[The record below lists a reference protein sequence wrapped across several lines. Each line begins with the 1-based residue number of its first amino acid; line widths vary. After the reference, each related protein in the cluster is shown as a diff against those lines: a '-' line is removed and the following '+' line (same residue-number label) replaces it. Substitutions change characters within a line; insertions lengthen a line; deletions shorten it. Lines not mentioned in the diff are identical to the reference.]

1 MSSEV
6 VSVETYSE
14 QPHRQRRFDYS
25 VLFKHA
31 VLIAA
36 ALLVIFPG
44 YFMLVT
50 AFKTPE
56 GYSLNKFDF
65 PNPIFPGNF
74 VTALR
79 GGRFFLWF
87 GNSIA
92 FSAGSVLLSTAVS
105 VLAAFAFARMRFVG
119 RNSLLA
125 VITALIV
132 IPPVVMIIPLF
143 MLLARLQLVS
153 TYHGAILVYAGLI
166 TPFSIYL
173 LTNFFKSIPH
183 EIVEAAIVDGASTF
197 DVLLRI
203 ILPLSGPALV
213 TLIVVNT
220 LAVWNDLLIALVLLP
235 QDDMRTL
242 MVGVTVFGSRYNSD
256 VPVAMAGMLLA
267 SIPMLLLYLL
277 GQRYFIRGLVAG
289 ALKG

>member
-1 MSSEV
+1 
-6 VSVETYSE
+6 VSLKATPVEAQPE
-14 QPHRQRRFDYS
+14 QPQRPRHFDYS
-25 VLFKHA
+25 IIFKHA
-31 VLIAA
+31 VLIMA

-44 YFMLVT
+44 YFMFIT

-65 PNPIFPGNF
+65 PHPVFSGNF
-74 VTALR
+74 ITALR

-92 FSAGSVLLSTAVS
+92 FSLGAVVLSTAAS
-105 VLAAFAFARMRFVG
+105 VLAAFAFARMRFAG
-119 RNSLLA
+119 RNPLLA
-125 VITALIV
+125 IITALIV

-143 MLLARLQLVS
+143 MLLAQLKLIS
-153 TYHGAILVYAGLI
+153 TYSGAILVYAGLL

-183 EIVEAAIVDGASTF
+183 EIIEAAIVDGASTF

-203 ILPLSGPALV
+203 VLPLSGPALM

-235 QDDMRTL
+235 QDEMRTL

-256 VPVAMAGMLLA
+256 IPVAMAGMLLA
-267 SIPMLLLYLL
+267 SIPMLLLYLA

-289 ALKG
+289 AIKG

>member
-1 MSSEV
+1 MNSEA
-6 VSVETYSE
+6 VSVETQSK
-14 QPHRQRRFDYS
+14 RQRPPRRFNYS
-25 VLFKHA
+25 AILKHA
-31 VLIAA
+31 VLIVA

-44 YFMLVT
+44 YFMIVT

-65 PNPIFPGNF
+65 PHPIFSGNF
-74 VTALR
+74 ITALR

-92 FSAGSVLLSTAVS
+92 FSLGSVVLSTLVS
-105 VLAAFAFARMRFVG
+105 ALAAFAFARMRFAG
-119 RNSLLA
+119 RNPLLA

-143 MLLARLQLVS
+143 LLLARLQLIS
-153 TYHGAILVYAGLI
+153 TYPGAILIYAGLL

-183 EIVEAAIVDGASTF
+183 EIIESALIDGASSF

-203 ILPLSGPALV
+203 VLPLSGPALM

-235 QDDMRTL
+235 QDEMRTL

-267 SIPMLLLYLL
+267 SIPMLLLYLA